1 MNTAPLGDLI
11 GGYRLTAE
19 IARGGMGTVYKALDT
34 TTQLPVA
41 VKVIAAELA
50 AQPGYDNRFRREV
63 QAAAQLDEPHILPVL
78 DSGEDDGRLF
88 LVMPLV
94 EGTDIN
100 TLLDTEGPMS
110 PLDAVEV
117 ITAVAS
123 ALDAAH
129 AAGLVHRDVKPS
141 NILRTTADRFIY
153 LIDFGIAQDSSS
165 TRLTSTGT
173 TLGTWAYMAPER
185 FTDGAAG
192 AAADIY
198 SLTCV
203 LSQCLTGQPPYPG
216 ESLPQQVHGHCYLP
230 APKPTGIRATVPVG
244 FDEVIARGMAKNPHD
259 RYRTCLEL
267 AVAARLALSGPSLPS
282 APTAKAGTQQ
292 QTPPAPSVPPKADQ
306 SSPAP
311 RPRSSRPPRAPGEPP
326 RPWSTRQL
334 TAMITGVIAAGATGA
349 ALLIHQP
356 TPFQDTPKPPAAA
369 QPSTR
374 AIPQSPPTVSSPTA
388 PAPISY
394 PGDFTN
400 QDRTFV
406 DQALA
411 RGLATPKT
419 VAGLP
424 DFAHWACTGFRET
437 VNRYLGI
444 EDAALAW
451 DDAKRNERQSPYS
464 SDWSDPLLDLAI
476 DNYCPAVR
484 PAGVD
489 PPPQRSPADTTFISG
504 WYDMAPKRGLV
515 VATAVMMRRA
525 QEVCSALQ
533 TSPDWEVIPN
543 VDARMAGN
551 NHEFKKKFVA
561 LARKSYCPGS

>member
-1 MNTAPLGDLI
+1 MNTASLGDLI

-34 TTQLPVA
+34 TTQQPVA
-41 VKVIAAELA
+41 LKVIAAELA

-94 EGTDIN
+94 EGADIN

-110 PLDAVEV
+110 PRDAVEV

-123 ALDAAH
+123 ALDSAH

-141 NILRTTADRFIY
+141 NILRTTADRFVY

-173 TLGTWAYMAPER
+173 TVGTWAYMAPER
-185 FTDGAAG
+185 FTDGVAG

-203 LSQCLTGQPPYPG
+203 LYQCLTGQPPYPG

-230 APKPTGIRATVPVG
+230 PPKPTGIRATVPVG
-244 FDEVIARGMAKNPHD
+244 FDEVIARGMAKSPDD

-267 AVAARLALSGPSLPS
+267 AVAARLALSGPTLPS
-282 APTAKAGTQQ
+282 APTAKAGTQP
-292 QTPPAPSVPPKADQ
+292 QTPPAPSVPPKADK
-306 SSPAP
+306 SSRVA

-326 RPWSTRQL
+326 RPWSPGQL
-334 TAMITGVIAAGATGA
+334 TAMIAGVIAAGTTGA

-356 TPFQDTPKPPAAA
+356 TPFQDTPNPPTAA

-374 AIPQSPPTVSSPTA
+374 AVSQSPPTVSTP
-388 PAPISY
+388 PAPEPVSY
-394 PGDFTN
+394 PSDFTN
-400 QDRTFV
+400 QDRAFV

-411 RGLATPKT
+411 RGLATPQS
-419 VAGLP
+419 VASLP
-424 DFAHWACTGFRET
+424 DFAHWACTGFRDR
-437 VNRYLGI
+437 VNSYLGI

-451 DDAKRNERQSPYS
+451 DDAKRNARQSPYS
-464 SDWSDPLLDLAI
+464 SDWNDPLLDLAI
-476 DNYCPAVR
+476 DNYCPSVR
-484 PAGVD
+484 PEGVD

-504 WYDMAPKRGLV
+504 WYEMAPKRGLV

-525 QEVCSALQ
+525 QEICAELQ
-533 TSPDWEVIPN
+533 TTPDWEVIPH
-543 VDARMAGN
+543 VDASMAGN
-551 NHEFKKKFVA
+551 NPEFKKKFVA
-561 LARKSYCPGS
+561 LARKSYCPNQ

>member
-1 MNTAPLGDLI
+1 MTSAPLGDLI

-19 IARGGMGTVYKALDT
+19 IARGGMGTVYQALDT
-34 TTQLPVA
+34 TTQQPVA

-100 TLLDTEGPMS
+100 TLLETQGPMS
-110 PLDAVEV
+110 PRDAVEV

-129 AAGLVHRDVKPS
+129 AVGLVHRDVKPS
-141 NILRTTADRFIY
+141 NILRTTADRLIY

-173 TLGTWAYMAPER
+173 TVGTWAYMAPER
-185 FTDGAAG
+185 FTDGTAG
-192 AAADIY
+192 APADIY

-203 LSQCLTGQPPYPG
+203 LYQCLTGQPPYPG

-230 APKPTGIRATVPVG
+230 PPKPTGIRATVPVG
-244 FDEVIARGMAKNPHD
+244 FDEVIACGMAKNPGD

-267 AVAARLALSGPSLPS
+267 AVAARLALSGPTLPS
-282 APTAKAGTQQ
+282 APTAKAGTQP
-292 QTPPAPSVPPKADQ
+292 QTPPAPSVPPTADK
-306 SSPAP
+306 SARAP
-311 RPRSSRPPRAPGEPP
+311 RPRTSRPPRAPGEPP
-326 RPWSTRQL
+326 RPWSTGQL

-356 TPFQDTPKPPAAA
+356 TPFQDAPNSPAAA

-374 AIPQSPPTVSSPTA
+374 PIPQSPPTVSTPTA

-394 PGDFTN
+394 PSDFTS
-400 QDRTFV
+400 QDRAFV

-419 VAGLP
+419 IAGLP
-424 DFAHWACTGFRET
+424 DFAHWACTGFRDT
-437 VNRYLGI
+437 VNRYLRI

-476 DNYCPAVR
+476 DNYCPSVR

-504 WYDMAPKRGLV
+504 WYGMAPQRGLV
-515 VATAVMMRRA
+515 VATAVMMSRA
-525 QEVCSALQ
+525 QEVCSELQ
-533 TSPDWEVIPN
+533 TTPDWEVIQN

-551 NHEFKKKFVA
+551 NQEFKKKFVA
-561 LARKSYCPGS
+561 LARKSYCPS